1 MKIKVLSIISLSLC
15 YLLIAGVNC
24 FAQDEAAY
32 KKELSQASAQKNPS
46 GYRASAL
53 KKYLATA
60 DTLKNSEGNGM
71 SEKEL
76 NQVVASKLKEM
87 MAIDFYAAFLAQLPP
102 TPDFIKWREVL
113 ELVSAEQVAAFKK
126 LTQWRTNGSQ
136 TPYPADVPKPGF
148 GWVENHSKVV
158 PAKNPVNTANNN
170 QAKPSDLTKAFEFQN
185 LGVKQVKE
193 GKYDE
198 AIKNFSECIKIDQKK
213 KIFQCYLGRGIAYYE
228 KKNFDAAI
236 TDLTQSI
243 QLEPKDFQSYEY
255 RAESYLYK
263 TNYPAAINDFNSALK
278 IQYDAELEKR
288 LNALVFNNYF
298 EPAFK
303 QYNEGNNDEALR
315 NLSECV
321 RFSKKLHQCYI
332 LRGTILF
339 NREYSVVG
347 TSEFK
352 MINVDAAINDFTQA
366 IQLESKNEG
375 YYRYRAESYVLKEN
389 YDAAIADLESALSL
403 KFDYKTKQRIEA
415 LKSLRDKK
423 KKPQ

>member
-1 MKIKVLSIISLSLC
+1 MKIKALSIIFLSLC

-32 KKELSQASAQKNPS
+32 KKELSRASKQEKPS
-46 GYRASAL
+46 EYRASKL
-53 KKYLATA
+53 NKYLNAIDYT
-60 DTLKNSEGNGM
+60 KM

-87 MAIDFYAAFLAQLPP
+87 IAIDFYAAFLVRSMPP
-102 TPDFIKWREVL
+102 ADFIKWREIL
-113 ELVSAEQVAAFKK
+113 ELIPSEQVAAFNK
-126 LTQWRTNGSQ
+126 LDQWKRNG

-148 GWVENHSKVV
+148 GWVENQSKVV

-170 QAKPSDLTKAFEFQN
+170 QAKPSDLAKAFEYQN

-193 GKYDE
+193 GEYDE
-198 AIKNFSECIKIDQKK
+198 AIKNFSECIRIDQKK
-213 KIFQCYLGRGIAYYE
+213 KIYQCYLGRGIAYYE

-288 LNALVFNNYF
+288 LNTLVFNNYF

-315 NLSECV
+315 NLSECI
-321 RFSKKLHQCYI
+321 RLGKKLHQCYI